1 MPDKA
6 GLMIPRK
13 SCKCRLHDFPI
24 RKTRGEPEN
33 HPCFELFVE
42 ARVVSYSESLAAQ
55 DFHDLTDRK
64 PDPYS
69 IADHTRFCFS
79 RKTSSIVQAQAG
91 ANASVCFSKALGCFL
106 ADLGYNISEK
116 EVVA

>member
-13 SCKCRLHDFPI
+13 SCKCRSHDFPI
-24 RKTRGEPEN
+24 RKTRGELEN
-33 HPCFELFVE
+33 HPWFELFVE

-55 DFHDLTDRK
+55 GFHDLTDRK

-69 IADHTRFCFS
+69 ITVRTGL
-79 RKTSSIVQAQAG
+79 RKTKRHGFAEADAQLHDG
-91 ANASVCFSKALGCFL
+91 AVSGTHL
-106 ADLGYNISEK
+106 ER
-116 EVVA
+116 

>member
-6 GLMIPRK
+6 SLMIPRK

-24 RKTRGEPEN
+24 RKTRGELEN

-55 DFHDLTDRK
+55 DFHDLTGRK

-69 IADHTRFCFS
+69 ITVRTGL
-79 RKTSSIVQAQAG
+79 RKTKRHRFAE
-91 ANASVCFSKALGCFL
+91 
-106 ADLGYNISEK
+106 AD
-116 EVVA
+116 A

>member
-1 MPDKA
+1 
-6 GLMIPRK
+6 MIPRR

-24 RKTRGEPEN
+24 RKTRGELEN

-42 ARVVSYSESLAAQ
+42 ARVVSYLESLAAQ
-55 DFHDLTDRK
+55 DFHDLTDWK

-69 IADHTRFCFS
+69 IADLTRFCFS

-91 ANASVCFSKALGCFL
+91 AKASVAFL
-106 ADLGYNISEK
+106 KPLVAFLLISDIILARK
-116 EVVA
+116 KWSRDSL